1 MADMGIQVN
10 TNNINVNP
18 GIRPVQGGNAG
29 GVSKVSKPDAEQ
41 EKKRVD
47 LALENVVSVSED
59 GDTVQA
65 TDESME
71 RLEEDAFG
79 KVVAQ
84 GNDENR
90 NTVTGQ
96 DIDTREDEIPEDDR
110 LKTQASAENQTKNT
124 QSENVQKDTQTVQE
138 QTDNPTKQ
146 RLEEANDPDRI
157 DPTKERLKEAN
168 DPNKPDPVKERIEAQ
183 KKRQERAEAR
193 AEIRENID
201 TTKDAAAK
209 TGKATFNGYTD
220 AQLEQMYIKG
230 EISRNDYDREMDAR
244 KERAEEIQSGNREFN
259 KEMAAEIAAEELTT
273 RQGEEVKTVYS
284 PDSSDTLTAKTRDEI
299 LTGLQ
304 DFSLNN

>member
-18 GIRPVQGGNAG
+18 GIRPVQGGNAE
-29 GVSKVSKPDAEQ
+29 GVSKASKPDAEQ

-65 TDESME
+65 TDESFE

-84 GNDENR
+84 VNDETR
-90 NTVTGQ
+90 NTVTEQ
-96 DIDTREDEIPEDDR
+96 NIDTREDEIPGDDNIKSR
-110 LKTQASAENQTKNT
+110 AAGERQAENTRA
-124 QSENVQKDTQTVQE
+124 ENEQKDTKAVQE
-138 QTDNPTKQ
+138 QADNPTKQ

-183 KKRQERAEAR
+183 KKRQERAEVR
-193 AEIRENID
+193 AEIKENID
-201 TTKDAAAK
+201 TAKDAAAK
-209 TGKATFNGYTD
+209 TGNTTYNGYTD

-259 KEMAAEIAAEELTT
+259 REMAAEIAAEELTT

-284 PDSSDTLTAKTRDEI
+284 PDSSDVLTAKTRDDI